1 MAMGS
6 FGSGFAE
13 AFNQSY
19 NTFRQARLEREQKE
33 KDKAMGAAV
42 ASAYGFDT
50 ATPEEKLA
58 AATAEGRLPPKPGAL
73 QRMGLQK
80 TPLAPVVNTAEIP
93 VQTTEARQIAQ
104 NVAGAPEIPQ
114 LNTAL
119 PTRAGGT
126 APIASAPPPA
136 PLPAAPPTAL
146 PTAPQAAAVEGQQ
159 AAPATGLTPIQEQ
172 ARQPFVDF
180 ETSKKNAL
188 ENKVV
193 PDERFTTSAQFE
205 KIALEA
211 ARQGKSDVA
220 LQMFQKAKETKLQ
233 VVGAQLLDYAMSND
247 AKGLETFLNDV
258 NDGHDAKIKM
268 NPDGTVMFAYGNN
281 PPRQFPSLEMVARMA
296 NSMMAQDPEGMYNI
310 FKEKVSQE
318 RQKGIDELDAR
329 RINAAIADSE
339 TGAAINKVNLQFL
352 PQRLKAELGLTK
364 AQTASAN
371 RANPLPT
378 ATASGAISK
387 EATTAYNNELTR
399 IRNLIVTNNPEL
411 KGQALQDEIQTQLD
425 PWFNNSPYGAEVAR
439 ALQGSSGGGGGG
451 GAPKPPAQPTALPKG
466 PKIQV
471 VDDTAAARVSKAIGR
486 EVGKAGVQETK
497 RATDQWRQQVNPVIQ
512 EFRKQIRSG
521 KVNATTLNKLKLLI
535 KPQLGFDLYPDTVIT
550 ANTTEA
556 ERKLIGISK

>member
-33 KDKAMGAAV
+33 KDAEMGSAV
-42 ASAYGFDT
+42 AEAYGFKV
-50 ATPEEKLA
+50 ATPAERA
-58 AATAEGRLPPKPGAL
+58 AAQKEGRLPVAPNAL
-73 QRMGLQK
+73 QQMGIQK
-80 TPLAPVVNTAEIP
+80 TPVAPVVNTTALP

-104 NVAGAPEIPQ
+104 DVAAPPEIPQ
-114 LNTAL
+114 LNTSL
-119 PTRAGGT
+119 PTAQGDT
-126 APIASAPPPA
+126 TVIAPPQA
-136 PLPAAPPTAL
+136 ALPAAKPVAGAVSSDMPAPKAALVPT
-146 PTAPQAAAVEGQQ
+146 
-159 AAPATGLTPIQEQ
+159 QEQ

-188 ENKVV
+188 EMKVA

-296 NSMMAQDPEGMYNI
+296 NGMLAHDPEGMYNI

-318 RQKGIDELDAR
+318 RQNKIDKLDER
-329 RINAAIADSE
+329 RVNAAIEDSE
-339 TGAAINKVNLQFL
+339 TGTAVNKVKLQYL
-352 PQRLKAELGLTK
+352 PEQLKADLGLTK

-378 ATASGAISK
+378 ATAPGAISK
-387 EATTAYNNELTR
+387 EATTAYNSELTR

-451 GAPKPPAQPTALPKG
+451 GGGAPKPPAQPTALPKG
-466 PKIQV
+466 PKV
-471 VDDTAAARVSKAIGR
+471 VDDTAL
-486 EVGKAGVQETK
+486 GKAGRGV
-497 RATDQWRQQVNPVIQ
+497 ATALAPIGNYSDKQAAKTNARYVSNWKQTINPRLTGLRNSLKANIPLS
-512 EFRKQIRSG
+512 RDR
-521 KVNATTLNKLKLLI
+521 LLKLGADI
-535 KPQLGFDLYPDTVIT
+535 KEQFPASIIRQYVTDDERALLGIT
-550 ANTTEA
+550 KSN
-556 ERKLIGISK
+556 

>member
-1 MAMGS
+1 MALGS
-6 FGSGFAE
+6 FGTGFAD

-73 QRMGLQK
+73 QRLGLQK
-80 TPLAPVVNTAEIP
+80 TPAAPVVNTTEVP

-126 APIASAPPPA
+126 APIASAPSPA

-146 PTAPQAAAVEGQQ
+146 PTAPQAAAAEGQQ
-159 AAPATGLTPIQEQ
+159 SVPATGLTPTQEQ

-188 ENKVV
+188 EMKVA

-247 AKGLETFLNDV
+247 AKGLESFLNDV

-318 RQKGIDELDAR
+318 RQDRLDKKDVER
-329 RINAAIADSE
+329 TDAAIAESIVGTKIKE
-339 TGAAINKVNLQFL
+339 AQLPFVGLQA
-352 PQRLKAELGLTK
+352 QAELGLTK

-371 RANPLPT
+371 RANRFET
-378 ATASGAISK
+378 APGAISK
-387 EATTAYNNELTR
+387 EATTAYNSELTR
-399 IRNLIVTNNPEL
+399 IRNLIVTNTPEL

-425 PWFNNSPYGAEVAR
+425 PWFNNSPYGPEVAR
-439 ALQGSSGGGGGG
+439 ALQGSSGGGGRG
-451 GAPKPPAQPTALPKG
+451 GAPKPPAAALPATG
-466 PKIQV
+466 PKIVQ
-471 VDDTAAARVSKAIGR
+471 DEPLGAMGSAIGR
-486 EVGKAGVQETK
+486 SINTAKAQGAAQSKVSWRRDINPSLTELRAKLQKNET
-497 RATDQWRQQVNPVIQ
+497 VNQSDLNIL
-512 EFRKQIRSG
+512 RK
-521 KVNATTLNKLKLLI
+521 LI
-535 KPQLGFDLYPDTVIT
+535 KSYPASFVEQYVTKD
-550 ANTTEA
+550 
-556 ERKLIGISK
+556 ERKLLGVTK

>member
-1 MAMGS
+1 MALGS

-19 NTFRQARLEREQKE
+19 NTFREARLEREQKE

-58 AATAEGRLPPKPGAL
+58 AATAEGRLSPKPGAL

-126 APIASAPPPA
+126 APIASAPPPV

-146 PTAPQAAAVEGQQ
+146 PTAPQAAAAEGQQ

-188 ENKVV
+188 EMKVA

-247 AKGLETFLNDV
+247 AKGLESFLNDV

-339 TGAAINKVNLQFL
+339 TGTAINKVNLQFL
-352 PQRLKAELGLTK
+352 PQRLKGEIALNA
-364 AQTASAN
+364 AQIASAN
-371 RANPLPT
+371 RANPPPPDV
-378 ATASGAISK
+378 APGAISK
-387 EATTAYNNELTR
+387 EATTAYNSELTR

-439 ALQGSSGGGGGG
+439 ALQGSSGGGGKGGG
-451 GAPKPPAQPTALPKG
+451 GAPKPSAQPTALPKG
-466 PKIQV
+466 PKV
-471 VDDTAAARVSKAIGR
+471 VDDTAL
-486 EVGKAGVQETK
+486 GKAGRGVATAVAGQRAKVREEQVAKWRKEINPLIQKLRQEIK
-497 RATDQWRQQVNPVIQ
+497 NGSVNQ
-512 EFRKQIRSG
+512 S
-521 KVNATTLNKLKLLI
+521 TLNTVKDKVI
-535 KPQLGFDLYPDTVIT
+535 NKYRYPDSIL
-550 ANTTEA
+550 AEYTTKD
-556 ERKLIGISK
+556 ERKLLGISK